1 MKVLL
6 FCLFL
11 TPFSFGQIGLGEIKG
26 TVFDNDGE
34 PAIFVKVLVVNSDDT
49 NRTIVSGTESDFD
62 GKFYIRSIQPGQYD
76 LTFYSIDHDTL
87 TVEGVVVK
95 LEQIT
100 FLDELKM
107 HRIEQID
114 YDFGLDVPYTPRRTI
129 EDPFGRS
136 TIIDPEDIRRP

>member
-11 TPFSFGQIGLGEIKG
+11 TPFSFGQIRLGEIKG
-26 TVFDNDGE
+26 TVFDDDGE

-76 LTFYSIDHDTL
+76 LTFYGIDHDTL

-100 FLDELKM
+100 FLDNIKLNRVPFEY
-107 HRIEQID
+107 D
-114 YDFGLDVPYTPRRTI
+114 YGLPMEPPIRLQ
-129 EDPFGRS
+129 DPFGRFI
-136 TIIDPEDIRRP
+136 TIDPEDIRRP